1 MTPTVGGTCE
11 AVDLMG
17 ITEFR
22 GPGLADA
29 QWQQIKVLADTL
41 DARQLLWLSG
51 FFAGIE
57 HQLQQSGH
65 AAPTSDALAAPSAGA
80 RARTLTILFGSETGN
95 GAALAKTL
103 AAGARGKG
111 VEPALVDM
119 ADYKPRRLKDEQDL
133 LIITSTHGEG
143 DPPRS
148 ALGFFEFIEGRKAPR
163 LEGLRYAV
171 LALGDSTYEVF
182 CGAGKRL
189 DARLAELGASRLH
202 ERVDCDVDYDGP
214 SAEWTAAVLE
224 TLGPVAAAPAPAGP
238 IAAAQAGIPAFDKRN
253 PFAATIADNFVLTG
267 RGSSKETRHVELSLA
282 GSGLSFEPG
291 DALGVAPGNDPA
303 LVETLLATLSLDPAA
318 TVMVKDKPL
327 PLGEALGA
335 AFEITVAT
343 PRFLEHWAEL
353 AGAEELKSLRGE
365 GAGEARAQFL
375 RGHHVI
381 DIVRRFPVPGV
392 DAAAFVAGLRPLQ
405 PRLYS
410 IASSL
415 GFAPDE
421 AHLTVSTVRYEL
433 NGTRRGGVASG
444 HLAERSDIG
453 KTLPVYVQSNPHFR
467 LPADGVP
474 MIMIGAGTGVAPYR
488 AFLQEREAR
497 GSGGKSWLFFGDRN
511 FDSDFLYQTEWQGFL
526 KDGVLT
532 QMNVAFSRDGA
543 GKVYVQHR
551 LREHARDVYGWL
563 EEGAHVYVCG
573 DGAKLAP
580 DVHAALLAIIQ
591 DEGGHD
597 EERAGEYLGA
607 MQSAHRYQ
615 IDVY

>member
-1 MTPTVGGTCE
+1 
-11 AVDLMG
+11 MG
-17 ITEFR
+17 ISEFR
-22 GPGLADA
+22 GAGLSDE
-29 QWQQIKVLADTL
+29 QWQKIRALAQSL
-41 DARQLLWLSG
+41 DGRQLLWASG

-57 HQLQQSGH
+57 HQLHSSGI
-65 AAPTSDALAAPSAGA
+65 AAPLTDAAAMPSAGHP
-80 RARTLTILFGSETGN
+80 ARTLTILFGSETGN
-95 GAALAKTL
+95 GAALARTL
-103 AAGARGKG
+103 AEGVREKG
-111 VEPALVDM
+111 VEPTLIDM

-133 LIITSTHGEG
+133 LIIASTHGEG

-171 LALGDSTYEVF
+171 LALGDSTYEFF

-202 ERVDCDVDYDGP
+202 ARVDCDVDYESASAQWAGAVLGELGP
-214 SAEWTAAVLE
+214 AAVAPV
-224 TLGPVAAAPAPAGP
+224 TAGVAAAARAD
-238 IAAAQAGIPAFDKRN
+238 APAFDKRN
-253 PFAATIADNFVLTG
+253 PFLATVADNFVLTG

-282 GSGLSFEPG
+282 GSGLSFKPG
-291 DALGVAPGNDPA
+291 DALGIVPRNDPA
-303 LVETLLATLSLDPAA
+303 LVETLLTTLGLDAA
-318 TVMVKDKPL
+318 AAVSVKDKPI

-335 AFEITVAT
+335 HFEITAAT
-343 PRFLEHWAEL
+343 PRFLDHWADL
-353 AGAEELKSLRGE
+353 TGAEELKNLRGE
-365 GAGEARAQFL
+365 GAGEARAAFL
-375 RGHHVI
+375 HSHHVI
-381 DIVRRFPVPGV
+381 DIARRFPVPGI
-392 DAAAFVAGLRPLQ
+392 DAAVFVAGLRPLQ

-415 GFAPDE
+415 DFAPDE
-421 AHLTVSTVRYEL
+421 AHLTVSTVGYEL
-433 NGTRRGGVASG
+433 NGARRSGVASG

-453 KTLPVYVQSNPHFR
+453 KTLPVYVQPNPHFR
-467 LPADGVP
+467 LPGSDVP

-488 AFLQEREAR
+488 AFLQEREAQ
-497 GSGGKSWLFFGDRN
+497 GTGGKSWLFFGERN

-532 QMNVAFSRDGA
+532 HMNVAFSRDGA
-543 GKVYVQHR
+543 EKVYVQHR
-551 LREHARDVYGWL
+551 LLEHARDVYAWL

-580 DVHAALLAIIQ
+580 DVHKALLAIVQ
-591 DEGGHD
+591 GEGGHD
-597 EERAGEYLGA
+597 AEKAGDYLSA